1 MGTGGGSREN
11 ATQSGRK
18 TMAQTQTLVAARPS
32 SEDEVRQGERFGFG
46 KNWARFLSVVTEEH
60 ISAAEGSLRRMLQ
73 VEDLKGKRF
82 LDIGSGSGLFSL
94 AARRLG
100 ATVHSFDFD
109 PQSVA
114 CARELKRRFFSGD
127 PSWSIEQGSVLDAE
141 YVRSLGNFDVVYS
154 WGVLHHTGAMWT
166 ALENAA
172 LPVSPG
178 GKLFIAIYNDQ
189 GGQSRRWRA
198 IKKFYCSGAVGRAVV
213 CGLGIPW
220 YAGRQFAIDCLK
232 LQNPTTIYRQYKKR
246 RGMSPVHDWIDWL
259 GGYPFEVAK
268 PEAIFAFYRD
278 KNFEL
283 TNLTTKGALAGC
295 NEFVFRRNF

>member
-1 MGTGGGSREN
+1 M
-11 ATQSGRK
+11 
-18 TMAQTQTLVAARPS
+18 TQTESVLATRPS
-32 SEDEVRQGERFGFG
+32 SEEEVRQGERFGFG

-73 VEDLKGKRF
+73 VQDLTGKRF
-82 LDIGSGSGLFSL
+82 LDIGSGSGIFSL

-114 CARELKRRFFSGD
+114 CARELTRRFFAGD
-127 PSWSIEQGSVLDAE
+127 SSWSIEQGSVLDPD
-141 YVRSLGNFDVVYS
+141 YIRSLGQFDVVYS

-166 ALENAA
+166 ALEHAA
-172 LPVSPG
+172 IPVAPG

-189 GGQSRRWRA
+189 GGASKRWRA
-198 IKKFYCSGAVGRAVV
+198 VKKLYCSSALGRAVV
-213 CGLGIPW
+213 CGVAIPW
-220 YAGRQFAIDCLK
+220 FAGRRFAIDCLK
-232 LQNPTTIYRQYKKR
+232 GQNPTAVYKEYKNR
-246 RGMSPVHDWIDWL
+246 RGMSPMHDWLDWL

-268 PEAIFAFYRD
+268 PEQIFTFYRD
-278 KNFEL
+278 RGFQL

-295 NEFVFRRNF
+295 NEFVFLRRR

>member
-1 MGTGGGSREN
+1 M
-11 ATQSGRK
+11 TQMQSL
-18 TMAQTQTLVAARPS
+18 AVARPS
-32 SEDEVRQGERFGFG
+32 SEEEVRQGDRFGFG

-60 ISAAEGSLRRMLQ
+60 IAAAEGSLRRLLQ

-114 CARELKRRFFSGD
+114 CARELKRRFFNGD

-141 YVRSLGNFDVVYS
+141 YIRSLGQFDVVYS
-154 WGVLHHTGAMWT
+154 WGVLHHTGAMWA
-166 ALENAA
+166 ALEHAA
-172 LPVSPG
+172 LPVAPG
-178 GKLFIAIYNDQ
+178 GQLFIAIYNDQ
-189 GGQSRRWRA
+189 GGASRRWRA
-198 IKKFYCSGAVGRAVV
+198 VKKLYCSSPLGRAVV
-213 CGLGIPW
+213 CGVAIPW
-220 YAGRQFAIDCLK
+220 FIGRQFAIDCLK
-232 LQNPTTIYRQYKKR
+232 GNNPATIYRQYKRR
-246 RGMSPVHDWIDWL
+246 RGMSPLHDWLDWL

-268 PEAIFAFYRD
+268 PEVIFAFYRD
-278 KNFEL
+278 KNFDL

-295 NEFVFRRNF
+295 NEFVFRRTR